1 VFTDSFRRLAV
12 MVTSMGLTVGVFS
25 CNPTS
30 PPPGA
35 AAARPECPADVIL
48 VPADSGLYSTTVIAA
63 SGPISLV
70 PEFHDCQRFTDSA
83 RTVYGTMVAIFARNA
98 LEAVPDPVP
107 GAAATTSHVLLAGSE
122 QASATILNYDTPY
135 QPLRIEKGINCLYLY
150 SLNAV
155 WQARIVPVTS
165 DQACL
170 QPMDPAGAGAD
181 LRVDVLEPPPGI
193 DIPPVARWD
202 WDVAVGQ
209 HYIGIRCG
217 TRWCEVYSPSQPSL
231 KSSASYRGTKLVSA
245 KGWYD
250 EQYLAVQQGP
260 DLVPGAALG
269 TIFPVGDLAAA
280 VVENFEK
287 VWVQVALVS
296 LSTASVEYKEK
307 FNFVAGPAPLGQSA
321 ISLCR
326 GDAQACLPAAATV
339 NECNN
344 QSDPWWAR
352 IVSGSETRF
361 RCVIRR
367 THPGVSIPGAARWR
381 WKVEDEGGWVRC
393 PDGCCEIT

>member
-1 VFTDSFRRLAV
+1 VFTNSLQRFAGVLGV
-12 MVTSMGLTVGVFS
+12 LGLTVAVLGCPGGS
-25 CNPTS
+25 S
-30 PPPGA
+30 PAVTAG
-35 AAARPECPADVIL
+35 RPECPADVIL

-83 RTVYGTMVAIFARNA
+83 RTVYGPMVAIFARNA
-98 LEAVPDPVP
+98 LETIPDPVP
-107 GAAATTSHVLLAGSE
+107 GAPSTTSHVLLAGSE
-122 QASATILNYDTPY
+122 QASATILNYDMPY

-155 WQARIVPVTS
+155 WQARIVPVKS

-181 LRVDVLEPPPGI
+181 LRVDVMDAPPGVEV
-193 DIPPVARWD
+193 PPVARWD

-231 KSSASYRGTKLVSA
+231 KSSASYRGTRLVSA

-260 DLVPGAALG
+260 NLVPGAALG

-393 PDGCCEIT
+393 PEGCCEIT

>member
-1 VFTDSFRRLAV
+1 MFTNSLQRFIGVLG
-12 MVTSMGLTVGVFS
+12 SMGLAVAVLGCPGGS
-25 CNPTS
+25 S
-30 PPPGA
+30 PAVTA
-35 AAARPECPADVIL
+35 AGRPECPADVIL
-48 VPADSGLYSTTVIAA
+48 VPADSGFYTTTVIAA

-83 RTVYGTMVAIFARNA
+83 RTVYGSMIAIFARNA
-98 LEAVPDPVP
+98 LETVPDPVP
-107 GAAATTSHVLLAGSE
+107 GAPSTTSHVLLAGSE
-122 QASATILNYDTPY
+122 QASATILNYDMPY
-135 QPLRIEKGINCLYLY
+135 QPLRIEKGINCLYLF
-150 SLNAV
+150 SANAV
-155 WQARIVPVTS
+155 WQARIVPVKS

-170 QPMDPAGAGAD
+170 QPMDPAGPGAD
-181 LRVDVLEPPPGI
+181 LRVDVMTASPGAE
-193 DIPPVARWD
+193 IPPVARWD
-202 WDVAVGQ
+202 WDVEVGQ

-217 TRWCEVYSPSQPSL
+217 TRWCEVYSPSQPRL
-231 KSSASYRGTKLVSA
+231 KSSASYQGSRQVAA

-260 DLVPGAALG
+260 DLVPGVALG

-326 GDAQACLPAAATV
+326 GDAKACLPAAATV
-339 NECNN
+339 NECDN
-344 QSDPWWAR
+344 QSDPWWAK
-352 IVSGSETRF
+352 IVSGADTRF

>member
-1 VFTDSFRRLAV
+1 VLTDPFRRLAV
-12 MVTSMGLTVGVFS
+12 VLGSMGLMALIVN
-25 CNPTS
+25 CNPS
-30 PPPGA
+30 PPPA

-48 VPADSGLYSTTVIAA
+48 LPTDSGLYSTTVIAA

-83 RTVYGTMVAIFARNA
+83 RTVYGPLIAIFARNE
-98 LEAVPDPVP
+98 LETIPDPVP
-107 GAAATTSHVLLAGSE
+107 GAPTGTSHVAFAGIE

-135 QPLRIEKGINCLYLY
+135 EPLRIEKGISCLYLY
-150 SLNAV
+150 SANAI
-155 WQARIVPVTS
+155 WQAKIVSVNS

-170 QPMDPAGAGAD
+170 QPMDPFGPGTD
-181 LRVDVLEPPPGI
+181 LRVDVLDKPRG
-193 DIPPVARWD
+193 DDVPPVARWD
-202 WDVAVGQ
+202 WDPKEGR

-231 KSSASYRGTKLVSA
+231 TSSAHYQGSRLVAA

-260 DLVPGAALG
+260 NLVPGAALG
-269 TIFPVGDLAAA
+269 TIFPVGNLAGATVA
-280 VVENFEK
+280 DFDK
-287 VWVQVALVS
+287 IWRQVALVS
-296 LSTASVEYKEK
+296 LSAASAEYKNK
-307 FNFVAGPAPLGQSA
+307 FNFVVGPAPHGQSA

-326 GDAQACLPAAATV
+326 GDVRACLPPTATV
-339 NECNN
+339 NECDN
-344 QSDPWWAR
+344 QSDPWWAK
-352 IVSGSETRF
+352 IVSGSETRY

-367 THPGVSIPGAARWR
+367 QHPGVSIPGAARWR

>member
-1 VFTDSFRRLAV
+1 MLTDPFRRLEVAFAA
-12 MVTSMGLTVGVFS
+12 MGLTLVVVS
-25 CNPTS
+25 CKPTS
-30 PPPGA
+30 PPPGTA
-35 AAARPECPADVIL
+35 GARPECPAEVIL
-48 VPADSGLYSTTVIAA
+48 VPSDSGLYSTTVIAA

-83 RTVYGTMVAIFARNA
+83 RTGYGSMVAIFARNA
-98 LEAVPDPVP
+98 LETIPDPVP
-107 GAAATTSHVLLAGSE
+107 GAPSTTSHILLAGSE
-122 QASATILNYDTPY
+122 QASATILNYDLPY
-135 QPLRIEKGINCLYLY
+135 QPLRIEKGISCLYLY

-155 WQARIVPVTS
+155 WQARIVPVKS

-170 QPMDPAGAGAD
+170 QPMDPAGPGAD
-181 LRVDVLEPPPGI
+181 LRVDVLAGAPGI

-217 TRWCEVYSPSQPSL
+217 TRWCEVYNPSQPSL
-231 KSSASYRGTKLVSA
+231 KSSASYQGSRLVAA

-250 EQYLAVQQGP
+250 EQYLAVPQGP

-269 TIFPVGDLAAA
+269 TIFPVGDLAGA
-280 VVENFEK
+280 VEANFDK
-287 VWVQVALVS
+287 IWRQVALVS
-296 LSTASVEYKEK
+296 LSSASAEYKAK
-307 FNFVAGPAPLGQSA
+307 FNFVVGPAPHGQSA

-326 GDAQACLPAAATV
+326 GDVQSCLPAAATV
-339 NECNN
+339 NECDN
-344 QSDPWWAR
+344 QSDPWWAK
-352 IVSGSETRF
+352 IVSGAETRY

-367 THPGVSIPGAARWR
+367 QHPGVSIPGAARWR

-393 PDGCCEIT
+393 PNGCCEIT

>member
-1 VFTDSFRRLAV
+1 VRTDPFRRLAV
-12 MVTSMGLTVGVFS
+12 ALGSMGLTVVLFS
-25 CNPTS
+25 CNPTAS
-30 PPPGA
+30 PPGG
-35 AAARPECPADVIL
+35 AAARPECPADAIL
-48 VPADSGLYSTTVIAA
+48 VPTDSGLYSTTVIAA

-83 RTVYGTMVAIFARNA
+83 RTVYGPMVAIFARNA
-98 LEAVPDPVP
+98 LETIPDPVP
-107 GAAATTSHVLLAGSE
+107 GALSTTSHTLPVGSE
-122 QASATILNYDTPY
+122 QASATILNYDLPY
-135 QPLRIEKGINCLYLY
+135 EPLRIEKGISCLYLY

-155 WQARIVPVTS
+155 WQARIVPVNS

-181 LRVDVLEPPPGI
+181 LRVDVLEPAAGI

-202 WDVAVGQ
+202 WDPKEGK

-231 KSSASYRGTKLVSA
+231 TSSASYQGTRLVAA

-260 DLVPGAALG
+260 NLVPGSALG
-269 TIFPVGDLAAA
+269 TIFPVGNLADAL
-280 VVENFEK
+280 VEDFDK
-287 VWVQVALVS
+287 IWRQVALVS
-296 LSTASVEYKEK
+296 LSTESAEYKAK
-307 FNFVAGPAPLGQSA
+307 FNFVVGPAPQGQSA

-326 GDAQACLPAAATV
+326 GNAQACLPATATV
-339 NECNN
+339 NECDN
-344 QSDPWWAR
+344 QSDPWWAK
-352 IVSGSETRF
+352 IVTAADTRY

-367 THPGVSIPGAARWR
+367 QHPGVSIPGAARWR

-393 PDGCCEIT
+393 PQGCCEIT

>member
-1 VFTDSFRRLAV
+1 MFTNSLLRFAGILGVLGLSVAV
-12 MVTSMGLTVGVFS
+12 LGCPGG
-25 CNPTS
+25 S
-30 PPPGA
+30 PPVVTGG
-35 AAARPECPADVIL
+35 RPECPADVIL
-48 VPADSGLYSTTVIAA
+48 VPADSGLYTTTVIAA

-83 RTVYGTMVAIFARNA
+83 RTVYGPMVAIFARNA
-98 LEAVPDPVP
+98 LETIPDPVP
-107 GAAATTSHVLLAGSE
+107 GAVTTSHLPAGSE
-122 QASATILNYDTPY
+122 QASATILNYDMPY
-135 QPLRIEKGINCLYLY
+135 QPLRIEKGINCLYLF
-150 SLNAV
+150 SVNAV
-155 WQARIVPVTS
+155 WQARIVPVKS

-181 LRVDVLEPPPGI
+181 LRVEVLAGVPGI

-217 TRWCEVYSPSQPSL
+217 TRWCEVYNPSQPSL
-231 KSSASYRGTKLVSA
+231 KSSASYQGSRLVAA

-269 TIFPVGDLAAA
+269 TIFPVGDLAGA
-280 VVENFEK
+280 VEANFDK
-287 VWVQVALVS
+287 VWRQVALVS

-307 FNFVAGPAPLGQSA
+307 FNFVLGPAPLGQSA

-326 GDAQACLPAAATV
+326 GDATACLPATATV
-339 NECNN
+339 NECDNK
-344 QSDPWWAR
+344 SDPWWAK
-352 IVSGSETRF
+352 IVSGPDTRF
-361 RCVIRR
+361 RCVKRR
-367 THPGVSIPGAARWR
+367 QHPGVSIPGAARWR

-393 PDGCCEIT
+393 PNGCCEIT